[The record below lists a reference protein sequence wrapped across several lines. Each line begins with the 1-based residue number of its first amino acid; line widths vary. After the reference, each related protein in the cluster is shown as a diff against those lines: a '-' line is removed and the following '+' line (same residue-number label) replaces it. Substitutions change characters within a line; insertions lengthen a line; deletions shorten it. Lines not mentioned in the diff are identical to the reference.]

1 MPVRW
6 GKVGALGERRPVQ
19 LAEEHL
25 ADVPCAL
32 ERHQARPGH
41 RRHVRRGQ
49 LVAPGGDGGID
60 VRRQHLLEKII
71 EHAAGSDALIAHLI
85 ITGGMQGMPVLGDSA
100 VYKRNKAALREFAGK
115 SMDHASEMILA
126 LSDADMTKE
135 VVLFGNTLP
144 RHRALMLL
152 LDHFPWTLGQV
163 VPYLRLNGVTP
174 PAYAPF

>member
-1 MPVRW
+1 MRSLRVIAALAVLSAAPAVAQEFTARSTFASIIQTQKRYILRLIDIAPDSMMGYRPYPGVRTF
-6 GKVGALGERRPVQ
+6 
-19 LAEEHL
+19 AE
-25 ADVPCAL
+25 
-32 ERHQARPGH
+32 Q
-41 RRHVRRGQ
+41 
-49 LVAPGGDGGID
+49 
-60 VRRQHLLEKII
+60 I
-71 EHAAGSDALIAHLI
+71 EHAAGSDAIITHLI

-100 VYKRNKAALREFAGK
+100 AYKRNKAALREFAAK

>member
-1 MPVRW
+1 MRSLRVIAALTLCSAAPAVAQEFTARSTFASIIQTQKRYLLRLIDIAPDSMFGYRPYPGVRNF
-6 GKVGALGERRPVQ
+6 
-19 LAEEHL
+19 AEQ
-25 ADVPCAL
+25 V
-32 ERHQARPGH
+32 
-41 RRHVRRGQ
+41 
-49 LVAPGGDGGID
+49 
-60 VRRQHLLEKII
+60 
-71 EHAAGSDALIAHLI
+71 EHAAGSNAIIAHLI
-85 ITGGMQGMPVLGDSA
+85 ITGGMQGMPALGDSA
-100 VYKRNKAALREFAGK
+100 VYRRNKVALREFAGK
-115 SMDHASEMILA
+115 AMDHSSEMISA